1 MIMSSSNSSS
11 TSIVYRVSTLT
22 QLDMRRILECAY
34 IHSYTVRFHILDLPL
49 SPSRSLTHSFS
60 LSFYLFLSLSLTLSL
75 SLSLSLL
82 PKDFYHPFRMY
93 RFFVRKQ
100 QFSPYLR
107 PRVFLVSVWIFQSR
121 VDGCGNRMNGRKKL
135 GNRMGKGRKRD
146 GGAEIKSSRRFIRAE
161 VSGSRRRS
169 IVSRAFVSLFE
180 QSGSIKSRTRNIGLR
195 FAQQLFTETD
205 VIAICSNLAIARKPN

>member
-1 MIMSSSNSSS
+1 MRIYTQLHCSVSHSRSSS
-11 TSIVYRVSTLT
+11 L
-22 QLDMRRILECAY
+22 
-34 IHSYTVRFHILDLPL
+34 
-49 SPSRSLTHSFS
+49 S
-60 LSFYLFLSLSLTLSL
+60 LSLAHSLFLSFFLSLSLSFSHTLSL